1 MADNCYVLF
10 TSASTVEGFVDMAG
24 KKDYNK
30 VKAICIGEQT
40 KAAADKYNMKTY
52 VSEEA
57 TIDSMVELALSDI

>member
-1 MADNCYVLF
+1 
-10 TSASTVEGFVDMAG
+10 MAG